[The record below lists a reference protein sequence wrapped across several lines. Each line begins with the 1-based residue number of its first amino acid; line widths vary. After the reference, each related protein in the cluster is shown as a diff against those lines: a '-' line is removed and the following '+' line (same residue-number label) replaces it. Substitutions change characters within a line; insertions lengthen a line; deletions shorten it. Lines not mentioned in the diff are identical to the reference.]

1 MGSRLDQGSWAVG
14 FLRAQA
20 CQGASGGGR
29 LWFNKKKKTFFPCPK
44 ILNWKHFIRSGQLN
58 L

>member
-20 CQGASGGGR
+20 CRGASGGGR
-29 LWFNKKKKTFFPCPK
+29 LWFNKKKNNF
-44 ILNWKHFIRSGQLN
+44 LSLS
-58 L
+58 